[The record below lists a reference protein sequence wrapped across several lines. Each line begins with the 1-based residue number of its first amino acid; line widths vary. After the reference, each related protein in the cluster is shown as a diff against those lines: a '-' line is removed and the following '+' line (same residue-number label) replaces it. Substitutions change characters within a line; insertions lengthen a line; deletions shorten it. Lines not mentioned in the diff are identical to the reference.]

1 VANERVADVAAFTHL
16 VADFIGVSRE
26 PLADQALLTG
36 LLIAAAGAAGY
47 PTTGAPV
54 TRRLGTDG
62 ISVVLF
68 LDGCHMSVHALPS
81 RGVLLLD
88 VLADAHI
95 DARKALAVFTRKIRA
110 VEVRTA
116 ERARG

>member
-1 VANERVADVAAFTHL
+1 MANERAADAAAFTHL
-16 VADFIGVSRE
+16 IADFVGVPRE
-26 PLADQALLTG
+26 PLADQALLAG

-54 TRRLGTDG
+54 TRRFGADG
-62 ISVVLF
+62 NSVVLF
-68 LDGCHMSVHALPS
+68 LDGCHMSVHAVPS

-95 DARKALAVFTRKIRA
+95 DAHKALAVFTRRLRA
-110 VEVRTA
+110 AEVRTA